1 MIAVIFLRDATDLQ
15 AVFAP
20 FGGDDCATAVGAC
33 FFEAGRFGDHKS
45 AKRVDHLRQRWLKE
59 FFDFLRNNESGH
71 CANMLTMRRGMG
83 NEAKRKSTEDR
94 ARPTER
100 QAGNQGILHLGTRY
114 ASVVGAW
121 SHIIASLPGKS
132 GRRRT

>member
-71 CANMLTMRRGMG
+71 CANMLTMRRRMG
-83 NEAKRKSTEDR
+83 NEAKRKSAEDR
-94 ARPTER
+94 ARPRGET
-100 QAGNQGILHLGTRY
+100 G
-114 ASVVGAW
+114 
-121 SHIIASLPGKS
+121 GKS
-132 GRRRT
+132 GDIAFGAQDTRPLWVPGRI

>member
-1 MIAVIFLRDATDLQ
+1 MIAAIFLRDATDLQ

-71 CANMLTMRRGMG
+71 CANMLTMRRRMG
-83 NEAKRKSTEDR
+83 NEAKP
-94 ARPTER
+94 RP
-100 QAGNQGILHLGTRY
+100 QGETG
-114 ASVVGAW
+114 
-121 SHIIASLPGKS
+121 GKS
-132 GRRRT
+132 GEIAFEAQDTRPLWVPGRI